1 VHKARHPL
9 SPRFVTTTFAPSP
22 GTITELIERANRGEQ
37 DALNRL
43 FSELYPELHDMA
55 RSRVRRH
62 APITMLDTTALLHES
77 YLRLVKVGALSV
89 SNRAH
94 FLAYASRV
102 MRSIIVD
109 FARQRLASRRGGGAV
124 ELPLD
129 TEAGDQAASP
139 EADVVRVHDALEQLA
154 EADERL
160 VRLVEM
166 RYFGGLTEEEIAEAL
181 GVSTRTVQRDWEK
194 ARLLLAIAL
203 K

>member
-1 VHKARHPL
+1 
-9 SPRFVTTTFAPSP
+9 VTVATTPAPGS
-22 GTITELIERANRGEQ
+22 ITELIHRANQGEQ

-43 FSELYPELHDMA
+43 FAELYSELHDMA

-62 APITMLDTTALLHES
+62 APITVLDTTALLHES

-89 SNRAH
+89 ENRAH
-94 FLAYASRV
+94 FLAYAARV

-109 FARQRLASRRGGGAV
+109 FARQRLADRRGGGAV

-129 TEAGDQAASP
+129 TEVGDAAASP

-154 EADERL
+154 AADERL

-166 RYFGGLTEEEIAEAL
+166 RYFGGLTEDEIAEAL
-181 GVSTRTVQRDWEK
+181 GVSSRTVQRDWEK

>member
-1 VHKARHPL
+1 MTAAFP
-9 SPRFVTTTFAPSP
+9 PAPGS
-22 GTITELIERANRGEQ
+22 ITELIQRANQGEQ

-43 FSELYPELHDMA
+43 FSELYADLHDMA
-55 RSRVRRH
+55 RSRIRRH
-62 APITMLDTTALLHES
+62 APITVLDTTALLHES

-94 FLAYASRV
+94 FLAYAARV

-109 FARQRLASRRGGGAV
+109 FARQKLAHRRGGGAI

-129 TEAGDQAASP
+129 TEVGAPAPSP
-139 EADVVRVHDALEQLA
+139 EADVVRVHEALEQLA
-154 EADERL
+154 AADERL

-166 RYFGGLTEEEIAEAL
+166 RYFGGLTEDEIAEAL

>member
-1 VHKARHPL
+1 MTAA
-9 SPRFVTTTFAPSP
+9 FVPAPGS
-22 GTITELIERANRGEQ
+22 ITELIQRANQGEQ

-43 FSELYPELHDMA
+43 FSQLYDELHDMA
-55 RSRVRRH
+55 RSRIRRH
-62 APITMLDTTALLHES
+62 APITVLDTTALLHES

-94 FLAYASRV
+94 FLAYAARV

-109 FARQRLASRRGGGAV
+109 FARQRLAGRRGGGAV
-124 ELPLD
+124 EVPLD
-129 TEAGDQAASP
+129 TDAGDQASSP

-154 EADERL
+154 SADERL

-166 RYFGGLTEEEIAEAL
+166 RYFGGLTENEIAEAL
-181 GVSTRTVQRDWEK
+181 GVSARTVQRDWEK

>member
-1 VHKARHPL
+1 M
-9 SPRFVTTTFAPSP
+9 TTAFAPAP
-22 GTITELIERANRGEQ
+22 GSITELIERANQGDQ
-37 DALNRL
+37 DALKRL
-43 FSELYPELHDMA
+43 FSELYSELHEMA

-62 APITMLDTTALLHES
+62 APITVLDTTALLHES

-94 FLAYASRV
+94 FLAYAARV

-109 FARQRLASRRGGGAV
+109 FARQRLAKRRGGGAV

-129 TEAGDQAASP
+129 TEAGDQASSP

-154 EADERL
+154 AADERL

-166 RYFGGLTEEEIAEAL
+166 RYFGGLTEGEIAQAL
-181 GVSTRTVQRDWEK
+181 GVSERTVQRDWEK

>member
-1 VHKARHPL
+1 M
-9 SPRFVTTTFAPSP
+9 TTTFAPSP
-22 GTITELIERANRGEQ
+22 GSITELIERANRGEH

-43 FSELYPELHDMA
+43 FSELYPELHDLA

-62 APITMLDTTALLHES
+62 APITVLDTTALLHES
-77 YLRLVKVGALSV
+77 YLRLVKVGALSI

-94 FLAYASRV
+94 FLAYAARV

-109 FARQRLASRRGGGAV
+109 FARQRLAERRGGGAM

-129 TEAGDQAASP
+129 TEAGDQPSSP
-139 EADVVRVHDALEQLA
+139 EADVVRIHDALEQLA
-154 EADERL
+154 AADERL

-166 RYFGGLTEEEIAEAL
+166 RYFGGLTEEEIAAAL

>member
-1 VHKARHPL
+1 
-9 SPRFVTTTFAPSP
+9 VTVSAPPEFGS
-22 GTITELIERANRGEQ
+22 ITELIQRANRGEQ
-37 DALNRL
+37 EALDRL
-43 FSELYPELHDMA
+43 FEQLYAELHDMA

-62 APITMLDTTALLHES
+62 AAITLLDTTALLHES

-89 SNRAH
+89 ANRSH

-109 FARQRLASRRGGGAV
+109 FARQRLADRRGGGAI

-129 TEAGDQAASP
+129 TEAGAQASSP
-139 EADVVRVHDALEQLA
+139 AVDVVRVHDALEQLA
-154 EADERL
+154 AADERL

-166 RYFGGLTEEEIAEAL
+166 RYFGGLTEDEIAEAL
-181 GVSTRTVQRDWEK
+181 GVSSRTVQRDWEK
-194 ARLLLAIAL
+194 ARLLLSIAL

>member
-1 VHKARHPL
+1 VTAA
-9 SPRFVTTTFAPSP
+9 FVP
-22 GTITELIERANRGEQ
+22 GPGSITELIQRANQGEQ
-37 DALNRL
+37 EALNHL
-43 FSELYPELHDMA
+43 FSQLYEELHDMA

-62 APITMLDTTALLHES
+62 APITVLDTTALLHES

-94 FLAYASRV
+94 FLAYAARV

-109 FARQRLASRRGGGAV
+109 FARHRLADRRGGGAA

-129 TEAGDQAASP
+129 TDAGDAVSSP

-154 EADERL
+154 SADERL

-166 RYFGGLTEEEIAEAL
+166 RYFGGLTEEEISQAL